1 MTKWIELRE
10 KIRKIYGKH
19 NRLILAVVKFI
30 LALFLFLLINHY
42 VGYMEKLH
50 HVYIAVALALICAM
64 LPVNMTVLL
73 AAVFT
78 VVHLYALSMEVA
90 VTALLIFLLM
100 FFLYF
105 RFSPKNGYEVVLMPI
120 TFVCRIPYAV
130 PVANGLIGEPSSMI
144 SVIFGTILYYFLN
157 GIHNN
162 ASLLK
167 GVQGGESADNKF
179 VVSLNQVLANKE
191 MYLVL
196 AAFLMTMLVVYLIR
210 RMSIDHA
217 WTIAIV
223 VGILM
228 EFSILFAG
236 YMFLAISGKTIA
248 LTVGS
253 AVSALI
259 AFALKFLFFH
269 VDYMR
274 TERVQFE
281 DDEYYYYVKAVPKI
295 SVTQSKKQVKK
306 FAGKTSAQ
314 DHARRERITREQ
326 LAKDMDIDR
335 ELLK

>member
-179 VVSLNQVLANKE
+179 VVSLNQVLANKDVSGHSRILPCSHRGLQYQTKSRGICLE
-191 MYLVL
+191 YSDWSRNFNGIHCALCRL
-196 AAFLMTMLVVYLIR
+196 
-210 RMSIDHA
+210 SGA
-217 WTIAIV
+217 WDFRKDPV
-223 VGILM
+223 
-228 EFSILFAG
+228 AG
-236 YMFLAISGKTIA
+236 VWFDL
-248 LTVGS
+248 
-253 AVSALI
+253 
-259 AFALKFLFFH
+259 
-269 VDYMR
+269 
-274 TERVQFE
+274 
-281 DDEYYYYVKAVPKI
+281 
-295 SVTQSKKQVKK
+295 
-306 FAGKTSAQ
+306 
-314 DHARRERITREQ
+314 
-326 LAKDMDIDR
+326 IDR
-335 ELLK
+335 DWIFN

>member
-162 ASLLK
+162 
-167 GVQGGESADNKF
+167 VQIIN
-179 VVSLNQVLANKE
+179 LW
-191 MYLVL
+191 YLS
-196 AAFLMTMLVVYLIR
+196 IR
-210 RMSIDHA
+210 YWQIKRCIWS
-217 WTIAIV
+217 
-223 VGILM
+223 
-228 EFSILFAG
+228 FSH
-236 YMFLAISGKTIA
+236 
-248 LTVGS
+248 
-253 AVSALI
+253 SALQSSWFTI
-259 AFALKFLFFH
+259 S
-269 VDYMR
+269 
-274 TERVQFE
+274 
-281 DDEYYYYVKAVPKI
+281 DEEPWNMPGV
-295 SVTQSKKQVKK
+295 
-306 FAGKTSAQ
+306 
-314 DHARRERITREQ
+314 
-326 LAKDMDIDR
+326 
-335 ELLK
+335 